1 MGFLSRGAEWGVFV
15 WNESI
20 CVSLHICLRVCEFVH
35 VRCMLRVTG
44 GGPREGNREN

>member
-1 MGFLSRGAEWGVFV
+1 M
-15 WNESI
+15 
-20 CVSLHICLRVCEFVH
+20 CVSAYMFACVCEFVH